1 MRFSLHAQN
10 VKGDDLDTFALIE
23 IAAGLV
29 LIGVIVYAAARE
41 IRVRRLSAQFYYRP
55 KREPI
60 PLAAI
65 LKDVFPD
72 VHLSPRERDQLRRFG
87 LDGGGPP
94 WTEWIQKQNLA
105 KLSIISKSG
114 EAGWS
119 GALTLHRLFEMD
131 GNIAESLSHLIHRRL
146 EAFADIRKPPHRGAD
161 SGDVLRDPETY
172 DRLFAERIVAG
183 SLKGR
188 AHNAAFTQGP
198 DGRTHHMSV
207 DGRTIDIGGP
217 LQFDLQNHFSEF
229 PGTSI
234 LTPEDFFRTEE
245 GIFTIDHTPG
255 SYRLSILGTA
265 GLDAAFGTDKALAG
279 DIAATV
285 PHATALASAGD
296 TALASPHA
304 PVLAT
309 MGDVEFQ
316 NPFLTLGLS
325 TLREIR
331 LLKKKHTTLLTSVK
345 NIGLD
350 AAGTGIGSFAGAKA
364 GATIGTAVSP
374 GMGSVVG
381 AIIGGISGAFA
392 GRTISNKIKFAQA
405 EAARSHY
412 ESKML
417 EFQQRVVDVT
427 REAMNTLETLLAKE
441 QSALGAAGLKKIRE
455 LELLTQRLESKRK
468 NAYMLGEA
476 SMRDFFSRCEAA
488 IRTEAGEIEAAL
500 RHISFRESVLWPGEA
515 AVRLFVQRKHVL
527 NHLAELVKARS
538 ALLDP
543 ACSLGDAERT
553 EVCIELVA
561 AFGGHEDSL
570 RNHFVRY
577 RAIVMENVG
586 TLLAWQTAPVRE
598 LSRIRGSALRR
609 ISAKADVL
617 RRKTGEELRKDVT
630 KAKRAQTRFAKELR
644 KLGLVK

>member
-1 MRFSLHAQN
+1 MRLSLHASN
-10 VKGDDLDTFALIE
+10 FGRDKLDTTALIE
-23 IAAGLV
+23 IAACLV
-29 LIGVIVYAAARE
+29 LTGAIAYAAARAS
-41 IRVRRLSAQFYYRP
+41 RVRRLSAQFYYRP
-55 KREPI
+55 KREPV

-65 LKDVFPD
+65 MKEVFPD
-72 VHLSPRERDQLRRFG
+72 VHLSPKERDQLRRFG
-87 LDGGGPP
+87 IDGGGPP
-94 WTEWIQKQNLA
+94 WTEWIQRQNLS

-114 EAGWS
+114 ESGWS

-131 GNIAESLSHLIHRRL
+131 GDIAESLSHLIHRRL

-161 SGDVLRDPETY
+161 SGEMMRDPGTY

-188 AHNAAFTQGP
+188 AHNAAFKSGP
-198 DGRTHHMSV
+198 DGRTHQMVV
-207 DGRTIDIGGP
+207 DGRTINIGEA
-217 LQFDLQNHFSEF
+217 LQFDVQSHFSEF
-229 PGTSI
+229 PGTSL

-245 GIFTIDHTPG
+245 GLFTIDHTPG
-255 SYRLSILGTA
+255 SYKLSILGTA
-265 GLDAAFGTDKALAG
+265 GLDAAFGTDKAQ
-279 DIAATV
+279 AAEV
-285 PHATALASAGD
+285 AAASPHAPALASAAD
-296 TALASPHA
+296 AALGAPHA

-309 MGDVEFQ
+309 AGDVDFQ

-325 TLREIR
+325 TLREMR

-364 GATIGTAVSP
+364 GATIGTAVAP

-392 GRTISNKIKFAQA
+392 GRTISNRIKFAQA
-405 EAARSHY
+405 ESARSHY
-412 ESKML
+412 EQKML
-417 EFQQRVVDVT
+417 EFQQRVGEVT
-427 REAMNTLETLLAKE
+427 RDAMNALETLLTKE
-441 QSALGAAGLKKIRE
+441 QSVLGAAGLKNIRE

-468 NAYMLGEA
+468 NAYVLGKE
-476 SMRDFFSRCEAA
+476 SMREFFARCEAD
-488 IRTEAGEIEAAL
+488 IRSESAEVDAAL
-500 RHISFRESVLWPGEA
+500 GGISFRESVLWPGEE
-515 AVRLFVQRKHVL
+515 AVRLFVQRKHAL

-543 ACSLGDAERT
+543 ACSLGEAERT

-561 AFGGHEDSL
+561 AFGGHEESL
-570 RNHFVRY
+570 RNHLVRY
-577 RAIVMENVG
+577 KAIVLENAG

-598 LSRIRGSALRR
+598 LARIRGSALRR

-617 RRKTGEELRKDVT
+617 RRKTGEELKRDVT
-630 KAKRAQTRFAKELR
+630 KAKRAQTMFAKELR